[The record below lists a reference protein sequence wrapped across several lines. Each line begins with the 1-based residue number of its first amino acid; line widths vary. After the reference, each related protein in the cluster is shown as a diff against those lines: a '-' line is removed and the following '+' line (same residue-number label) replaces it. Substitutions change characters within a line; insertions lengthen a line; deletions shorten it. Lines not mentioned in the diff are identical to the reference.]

1 MIQINDSSFNNVFKR
16 DAMMDNKKYAGGVIY
31 ANSNEEALKIAKY
44 LVKDIQDHID
54 MKKEEDNDI

>member
-31 ANSNEEALKIAKY
+31 ANSNKDALKIAKQ

-54 MKKEEDNDI
+54 MKKEEEE